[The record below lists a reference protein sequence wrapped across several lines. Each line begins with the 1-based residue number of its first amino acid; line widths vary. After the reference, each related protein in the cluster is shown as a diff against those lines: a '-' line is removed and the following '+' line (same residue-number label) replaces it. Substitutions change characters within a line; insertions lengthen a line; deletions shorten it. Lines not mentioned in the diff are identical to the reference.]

1 MDDITLRQ
9 MQSVTPVAPPCREG
23 SGQST
28 SQVPAGPSFG
38 EVLRDQLATNRA
50 PAAPAPLKFSAHAQT
65 RLQSRDIPFG
75 PEEVARL
82 EAAVGKAQAKGSR
95 ESLVLMDGV
104 ALVVSVKNRTV
115 ITAVDA
121 ASLKDNVFTNIDSAV
136 IC

>member
-9 MQSVTPVAPPCREG
+9 MQSVQPAPPREAG
-23 SGQST
+23 RPGGGPT
-28 SQVPAGPSFG
+28 PTGPSFG
-38 EVLRDQLATNRA
+38 DVLRDRLATS
-50 PAAPAPLKFSAHAQT
+50 PPQAPLKFSAHAQT
-65 RLQSRDIPFG
+65 RLQSRNIPFG

-82 EAAVGKAQAKGSR
+82 ESAVGRAQAKGAR
-95 ESLVLMDGV
+95 ESLVLMDSV